1 MYWFHDVMPS
11 DITNGWSLPPT
22 DHALFCVGG
31 FPQVPVVD
39 DSLSSCYKH
48 NTISH
53 VLFICTINCSY
64 WINTSITIYVM
75 FCYYSKMFEVLIEKI
90 HFYYFILFDKY
101 YTTKILPIWCKTLN
115 NQSINI
121 WFIGYILFSVAL
133 KNLWRLSTAVE
144 GLPNGDPRPWAGK
157 GRYRVTPAVTRGLG
171 FCGRIWRIT
180 SVSSTTSNGD
190 RGPKLT
196 LISRGLKT

>member
-1 MYWFHDVMPS
+1 MTISVLVPWRHAVRYHQWL
-11 DITNGWSLPPT
+11 ITAPT

-90 HFYYFILFDKY
+90 HFYYLILFDKY

-115 NQSINI
+115 NQSINMI
-121 WFIGYILFSVAL
+121 YWLYI
-133 KNLWRLSTAVE
+133 
-144 GLPNGDPRPWAGK
+144 
-157 GRYRVTPAVTRGLG
+157 G
-171 FCGRIWRIT
+171 FCRAQKIMETLHCCWRAPEWRQARIQKFFP
-180 SVSSTTSNGD
+180 VGSN
-190 RGPKLT
+190 
-196 LISRGLKT
+196 LK

>member
-1 MYWFHDVMPS
+1 MTISVLVPWRHAVRHHQWL
-11 DITNGWSLPPT
+11 ITAPT

-75 FCYYSKMFEVLIEKI
+75 FCYYSKMFEVLIEI
-90 HFYYFILFDKY
+90 YFYYLILFDKY

-115 NQSINI
+115 NQSI
-121 WFIGYILFSVAL
+121 FDLLVILFSVAL
-133 KNLWRLSTAVE
+133 KKFGDSPLLLKGSRMETYALEQGRVVVVSHLQWHGVWAFAAASE
-144 GLPNGDPRPWAGK
+144 GPTQSVPRQTMETEDLFLPWFPGD
-157 GRYRVTPAVTRGLG
+157 
-171 FCGRIWRIT
+171 
-180 SVSSTTSNGD
+180 
-190 RGPKLT
+190 
-196 LISRGLKT
+196 

>member
-1 MYWFHDVMPS
+1 MTISVLVPWRHAVRHHQWL
-11 DITNGWSLPPT
+11 ITAPT

-90 HFYYFILFDKY
+90 HFYYLILFDKY

-115 NQSINI
+115 NQSINMI
-121 WFIGYILFSVAL
+121 YWLYIVFCRAQTFMETLHCCWRAPEWRPTPLTREGSLSCHICSDTGSGFLRPHL
-133 KNLWRLSTAVE
+133 KDQPS
-144 GLPNGDPRPWAGK
+144 
-157 GRYRVTPAVTRGLG
+157 
-171 FCGRIWRIT
+171 
-180 SVSSTTSNGD
+180 
-190 RGPKLT
+190 
-196 LISRGLKT
+196 